1 MDKSQILIFSA
12 VIAFVA
18 IRLYQK
24 YIKKDKGKSGTEAKP
39 PSSTSFPALSKDE
52 DYEPYSKK

>member
-12 VIAFVA
+12 VLAIVA
-18 IRLYQK
+18 IRLYRK
-24 YIKKDKGKSGTEAKP
+24 YLKKDKAKSGTEAKH
-39 PSSTSFPALSKDE
+39 SSGTSFASSSKDE

>member
-12 VIAFVA
+12 VAAVLA

-24 YIKKDKGKSGTEAKP
+24 YVKKNKNKSGTETK
-39 PSSTSFPALSKDE
+39 PSSGSTISSSIKDE

>member
-12 VIAFVA
+12 VLAVVA

-24 YIKKDKGKSGTEAKP
+24 FLKKDKAKSGTEPK
-39 PSSTSFPALSKDE
+39 PSSGTSFPSSSKDE
-52 DYEPYSKK
+52 DYEPYLKK

>member
-1 MDKSQILIFSA
+1 MHNSQVLILSA
-12 VIAFVA
+12 VIAVAA

-24 YIKKDKGKSGTEAKP
+24 FVKKDKGKSGTEGNQRSGSSF
-39 PSSTSFPALSKDE
+39 PSSSKDD

>member
-1 MDKSQILIFSA
+1 MHNSQIILISA
-12 VIAFVA
+12 TIVVLA

-24 YIKKDKGKSGTEAKP
+24 YVKKGKSKSGTDIKP
-39 PSSTSFPALSKDE
+39 PSGMSMPSSSKDE

>member
-1 MDKSQILIFSA
+1 MHISQILIFSA
-12 VIAFVA
+12 AIAVIA

-24 YIKKDKGKSGTEAKP
+24 YIKKDKCKSGTETKP
-39 PSSTSFPALSKDE
+39 ASSTSFPSSSKDE

>member
-1 MDKSQILIFSA
+1 MHNSQILIVSA
-12 VIAFVA
+12 LIAFLG

-24 YIKKDKGKSGTEAKP
+24 YFKKDKNKSGTETK
-39 PSSTSFPALSKDE
+39 SSSGSSFPTSSKDE